1 VCLYACQ
8 SRRGLLSKRL
18 YFSLAVFGIHL
29 FFTLARFLKELQRY
43 LLIKRLY
50 FFLGVFG
57 IHRFFT
63 LASFLRE
70 HRHPGVRIG
79 DKWLL
84 WQMRKPGSM
93 RNKCSCYRLLCNFKA
108 N

>member
-1 VCLYACQ
+1 MQYVCAHSTTNNGYIMCVSLYVCQ
-8 SRRGLLSKRL
+8 SRRGLLKRL
-18 YFSLAVFGIHL
+18 YFFLAVFGMHL

-70 HRHPGVRIG
+70 HHHLGVRIG
-79 DKWLL
+79 DKWL
-84 WQMRKPGSM
+84 
-93 RNKCSCYRLLCNFKA
+93 
-108 N
+108 